1 MGLTC
6 EGEGLWMAVQGFGN
20 FKSFLCKN
28 ALCPPGQRLGGGG
41 REGGSPARPAK
52 RWFVTMPLGEHIC
65 PCTCRWGKCK
75 FRQLPSAEG
84 TGVGLCRNYPQA
96 SWNAP
101 TINTGGTQG
110 HRTHGRAREQ
120 VQVEVWAAF
129 LSGFPFL
136 SHLPSGDLSGF
147 LILHPPLKSECKGAF
162 SKQTT
167 LSCGPKAA
175 SLCDTCTQFQ

>member
-1 MGLTC
+1 MALPIPASQGRLLCPGAGKMGLAC
-6 EGEGLWMAVQGFGN
+6 EGQGLWMAVQGFGN

-96 SWNAP
+96 SWNATHNKHWGHTGSPDTRAGPGAGAGGGLGCFPVWFPLPVTPALRGPLWVPDPAP
-101 TINTGGTQG
+101 TS
-110 HRTHGRAREQ
+110 
-120 VQVEVWAAF
+120 EV
-129 LSGFPFL
+129 
-136 SHLPSGDLSGF
+136 
-147 LILHPPLKSECKGAF
+147 
-162 SKQTT
+162 
-167 LSCGPKAA
+167 
-175 SLCDTCTQFQ
+175 